1 MDERPHIDL
10 LLRHRLMQAADH
22 GLDAVESGVWA
33 RIHREHFHAGARR
46 LHTSSLV
53 LSISLGLIAGVWIAT
68 PNIGPATAE
77 WSAFSSHAQF
87 APSTLLE
94 GGR

>member
-10 LLRHRLMQAADH
+10 LLQHRLLQAADH
-22 GLDAVESGVWA
+22 GLDGVESGVWT
-33 RIHREHFHAGARR
+33 RIHRQHLHAGARR

-53 LSISLGLIAGVWIAT
+53 LGISLGLIAGVWQARPHIA
-68 PNIGPATAE
+68 PPTAE

-94 GGR
+94 GER